1 MKIQSGAEAYRQ
13 AVQVLPRR
21 LRQEALGLPQEEQ
34 EQAEELRLRVGW
46 PMTAVLPEGE
56 RPVGGPP
63 VEPEELEQ
71 LVEIASRASVHA
83 VLEQIRRGYL
93 TVAGGHRIGLCGT
106 AVMEGGGIHALRS
119 LSSANLRIA
128 RQVPGA
134 ARPVLGALCPGGR
147 LESTL
152 ILAPP
157 GQGKTTLLRDII
169 RQVSEGEGCLPLRVA
184 VADERGEVAALY
196 GGRPQLD
203 VGRRTDVAEGCPKAQ
218 GLMLLLRAMNPQV
231 LAVDEITAPEDA
243 AALRTAA
250 GCGVTLLATAHGA
263 GREDLTR
270 RPLYRGLLEE
280 GMFRRLV
287 EITRREGRR
296 EYRVEELK

>member
-13 AVQVLPRR
+13 AAQVLPRR

-169 RQVSEGEGCLPLRVA
+169 RQVSEGESCLPLRVA

-196 GGRPQLD
+196 SGRPQLD